1 MTFPF
6 QNLLGIN
13 YKCLVSSSVSR
24 YIVHVLHRVS
34 LQSAR
39 SRCHVKRH
47 LVVLALKRAFRTEIA
62 CWKRKYPI
70 LFQLCQGQ
78 LSVITAVNSL
88 LTSKGCLYMRNV
100 FIELSLALNILLLMV
115 FTVTSSDC
123 KVKKARFYE
132 FLFTLGWRLIGNTS
146 LYKFSAPKH
155 VSFRKY
161 SSLNFRVFTVRDTK
175 IGSYLL
181 EKKSLRLI
189 FSSLTIS
196 SIRRYVY
203 AQVC

>member
-1 MTFPF
+1 MRSWKIRSSVRNIPKRKDGWDVMELWLFSRKMADLNDHSHRFGALRHTLKTFHEANTIF
-6 QNLLGIN
+6 LSGQRIESHIGSVSWNIQHTW
-13 YKCLVSSSVSR
+13 CLSSSFK
-24 YIVHVLHRVS
+24 
-34 LQSAR
+34 Q
-39 SRCHVKRH
+39 
-47 LVVLALKRAFRTEIA
+47 
-62 CWKRKYPI
+62 
-70 LFQLCQGQ
+70 
-78 LSVITAVNSL
+78 
-88 LTSKGCLYMRNV
+88 
-100 FIELSLALNILLLMV
+100 LMV

-146 LYKFSAPKH
+146 LYKFPAPKH

-175 IGSYLL
+175 SGMLSPW
-181 EKKSLRLI
+181 KKSLRLI

>member
-1 MTFPF
+1 MPHEKSWKYAWEPRNDDWFCPTP
-6 QNLLGIN
+6 
-13 YKCLVSSSVSR
+13 S
-24 YIVHVLHRVS
+24 
-34 LQSAR
+34 
-39 SRCHVKRH
+39 
-47 LVVLALKRAFRTEIA
+47 VVLKILDHWGDVLICLLINTSAPSHWLKSVVWPVGPVLKFRI
-62 CWKRKYPI
+62 
-70 LFQLCQGQ
+70 
-78 LSVITAVNSL
+78 
-88 LTSKGCLYMRNV
+88 
-100 FIELSLALNILLLMV
+100 LMV

-132 FLFTLGWRLIGNTS
+132 FLFKLGWRLIGNTS

>member
-1 MTFPF
+1 MEIRVLKAKHTRGTFSKKALSPF
-6 QNLLGIN
+6 LA
-13 YKCLVSSSVSR
+13 SR
-24 YIVHVLHRVS
+24 PF
-34 LQSAR
+34 SAR
-39 SRCHVKRH
+39 NAWYSGCFKYKWQRQNTADRRTAH
-47 LVVLALKRAFRTEIA
+47 L
-62 CWKRKYPI
+62 C
-70 LFQLCQGQ
+70 
-78 LSVITAVNSL
+78 
-88 LTSKGCLYMRNV
+88 
-100 FIELSLALNILLLMV
+100 LLMV

-132 FLFTLGWRLIGNTS
+132 FLFTLGWRLIGNKS
-146 LYKFSAPKH
+146 LYKFPAPKH

-175 IGSYLL
+175 IGMLSPW
-181 EKKSLRLI
+181 KKSLRLI